1 VTVTDTGDAVSDGAQ
16 SAPKPTDEQVPGH
29 EPITDLRRAIE
40 MLTREESQ
48 EAPECGGQGTG
59 PAVTP
64 ARTGDGPLVSTV
76 GQHVGHKHH
85 RVGEARG
92 PRSGGGGTGVVFTA
106 GCGDDD
112 GPKEQSPGPTA
123 PFVGTGVPLTAPALA
138 GSAGAPGR

>member
-1 VTVTDTGDAVSDGAQ
+1 VTVTDTGDAVSDGAR

-40 MLTREESQ
+40 MLAREAGE
-48 EAPECGGQGTG
+48 EVPEGVAKAQVPRLHLLVPGT
-59 PAVTP
+59 
-64 ARTGDGPLVSTV
+64 VSTV